1 MKLLACGGRDF
12 GTTAR
17 ERFALRDVLDLWH
30 QRRPITT
37 LIHGAARGADTLA
50 GEWAEA
56 KGVGVH
62 AFPVYPAQWEAWAR
76 AGKPSPSPGSARNG
90 RMLAEGRP
98 DAVLAFPGGVGTA
111 DMVSRARAAG
121 VPVALVVMTEEGWEV
136 TR

>member
-1 MKLLACGGRDF
+1 VCGGREF
-12 GTTAR
+12 GKTTP

-50 GEWAEA
+50 GEWTVA
-56 KGVGVH
+56 KAVPVE
-62 AFPVYPAQWEAWAR
+62 VYPAQWDVDGKA
-76 AGKPSPSPGSARNG
+76 AGPRRNA

-98 DAVLAFPGGVGTA
+98 GAVLAFPGGAGTA
-111 DMVSRARAAG
+111 DMVAKARAAG
-121 VPVALVVMTEEGWEV
+121 VPVALVVVNEKGWEV

>member
-1 MKLLACGGRDF
+1 MCGGREF
-12 GTTAR
+12 GKTAP
-17 ERFALRDVLDLWH
+17 ERFVLRDVLDLWH

-62 AFPVYPAQWEAWAR
+62 AFPVHPAQWEAQGKA
-76 AGKPSPSPGSARNG
+76 AGHLRNA

-98 DAVLAFPGGVGTA
+98 DAVLAFPGGRGTA
-111 DMVSRARAAG
+111 DMVAKARAAG
-121 VPVALVVMTEEGWEV
+121 VPVALVVMGDAGWTV
-136 TR
+136 QR

>member
-1 MKLLACGGRDF
+1 VRLLVCGGRDF
-12 GTTAR
+12 GTTAP

-50 GEWAEA
+50 GEWAVA
-56 KGVGVH
+56 KAV
-62 AFPVYPAQWEAWAR
+62 PVDPHPVAHHEWEAWR
-76 AGKPSPSPGSARNG
+76 AAGRPSPSPGSARNA

-98 DAVLAFPGGVGTA
+98 GAVLAFPGGTGTA
-111 DMVSRARAAG
+111 DMVRKARAAG
-121 VPVALVVMTEEGWEV
+121 VPVALVVVNEKGWEV